1 MGGGGALFEDRLET
15 VSRLLPTLTA
25 GDDDLA
31 VWVGGGEGGWGG
43 AVVGRAGWGWGLV
56 GGSVKL
62 PEKKNY
68 WETFR
73 KTIKRGE
80 VSICCD

>member
-1 MGGGGALFEDRLET
+1 MLIRLDIHEN
-15 VSRLLPTLTA
+15 V
-25 GDDDLA
+25 GDGVELVVEFVDLGLG
-31 VWVGGGEGGWGG
+31 VGG
-43 AVVGRAGWGWGLV
+43 GRAGWVWGLV

>member
-1 MGGGGALFEDRLET
+1 MGGGGALFEDWLET

-62 PEKKNY
+62 PEKKKILEGLQENHQ
-68 WETFR
+68 E
-73 KTIKRGE
+73 GG
-80 VSICCD
+80 SINLL